1 MPIKIEQGLFQADF
15 TDHHAVL
22 GIPIDAEAKEI
33 RKRWLQISRR
43 LHPDSLTGEDD
54 AHKQA
59 ATEILSKL
67 VNPAYELLKDDRER
81 AEYLLLL
88 KLKGK
93 QAIQQQATNRLV
105 SQEAKTLLQAKDP
118 AKTYHEA
125 VRQLAAH
132 QYDTLDGIMAVTGQ
146 ISELNLAYLM
156 RTESQDGIK
165 ISRPAATTATTATT
179 ATATTTVRHAKPG
192 SGASATTQA
201 SPPVQ
206 PKVSIIDQYYRRA
219 EEFLAKKSYAEA
231 IKELRDALKLEPT
244 NARCHTLLG
253 TVYLAQKQ
261 NTMAKIHF
269 QQALKHN
276 PQDSKAREG
285 LRQLGQTVAATGNQG
300 GKTAQQSSA
309 KSDKPAGGGLFGR
322 WFGGKK

>member
-1 MPIKIEQGLFQADF
+1 MSIKIEQGLFQSDF

-22 GIPIDAEAKEI
+22 GVPIDAEAKDI

-81 AEYLLLL
+81 SEYLLLL

-93 QAIQQQATNRLV
+93 QAIQQQAMNQLRT
-105 SQEAKTLLQAKDP
+105 QEAKTLLQAKDP
-118 AKTYHEA
+118 TKNYREVLRHLSTE
-125 VRQLAAH
+125 
-132 QYDTLDGIMAVTGQ
+132 QYNTLDQIVVVTGQ
-146 ISELNLAYLM
+146 ISELNLAYLIRM
-156 RTESQDGIK
+156 ESQDGIK
-165 ISRPAATTATTATT
+165 INPTSATT
-179 ATATTTVRHAKPG
+179 TTTVRSAAPA
-192 SGASATTQA
+192 SGASAPA
-201 SPPVQ
+201 APAPPK
-206 PKVSIIDQYYRRA
+206 PSISDQYYRRA
-219 EEFLAKKSYAEA
+219 EEFMAKKSYAEA

-253 TVYLAQKQ
+253 TLYLAQKQ

-276 PQDSKAREG
+276 PQDSKAKEG
-285 LRQLGQTVAATGNQG
+285 LRHLGHAVAESGTKATGSS
-300 GKTAQQSSA
+300 KTPQ
-309 KSDKPAGGGLFGR
+309 KSPPKPDKSAGGGLFGR
-322 WFGGKK
+322 LFGGKK

>member
-1 MPIKIEQGLFQADF
+1 MSIKIEQGLFQADF
-15 TDHHAVL
+15 TDYYAVL
-22 GIPIDAEAKEI
+22 GIPIDAEVKDI

-43 LHPDSLTGEDD
+43 LHPDSLTEEDES
-54 AHKQA
+54 HKQA

-81 AEYLLLL
+81 SEYLLLL

-93 QAIQQQATNRLV
+93 QAIQQQAVNRLV

-118 AKTYHEA
+118 AKSYHE
-125 VRQLAAH
+125 VLRQLSTQ
-132 QYDTLDGIMAVTGQ
+132 QYNTLDHITAVTGQ

-156 RTESQDGIK
+156 RMEAQDGIK
-165 ISRPAATTATTATT
+165 ISRPAATTTTTAPKATSTSGTT
-179 ATATTTVRHAKPG
+179 ATAQTTT
-192 SGASATTQA
+192 
-201 SPPVQ
+201 PVQ
-206 PKVSIIDQYYRRA
+206 AKISISDQYYRRA
-219 EEFLAKKSYAEA
+219 EEFLAKRSYAEA
-231 IKELRDALKLEPT
+231 IKELRDALKIEPT

-285 LRQLGQTVAATGNQG
+285 LRQLGQAATATGSTAATG
-300 GKTAQQSSA
+300 GKAAQKSPA

>member
-1 MPIKIEQGLFQADF
+1 MSIKIEQGLFQSDF

-22 GIPIDAEAKEI
+22 GIPIDAEAKDI

-43 LHPDSLTGEDD
+43 LHPDSLTGEDE

-81 AEYLLLL
+81 SEYLLLL

-93 QAIQQQATNRLV
+93 QAIQQQAMNQLVTNA
-105 SQEAKTLLQAKDP
+105 AKTLLQDKDP
-118 AKTYHEA
+118 GKRYRE
-125 VRQLAAH
+125 VLRQLSTQ
-132 QYDTLDGIMAVTGQ
+132 QYDTLDGIVGVTGQ

-156 RTESQDGIK
+156 RMESQGGIK
-165 ISRPAATTATTATT
+165 VSA
-179 ATATTTVRHAKPG
+179 ATATTTTSVRSAAP
-192 SGASATTQA
+192 ASSSAA
-201 SPPVQ
+201 PAPAPAPVQ
-206 PKVSIIDQYYRRA
+206 TKVSISDQYYRRA

-276 PQDSKAREG
+276 PQDSKARDG
-285 LRQLGQTVAATGNQG
+285 LRQLGHALADAAAGQATTG
-300 GKTAQQSSA
+300 GKTAQ
-309 KSDKPAGGGLFGR
+309 KSGTKPDKSAGGGLFGR
-322 WFGGKK
+322 LFGGKK

>member
-1 MPIKIEQGLFQADF
+1 MSIKIEQGLFQSDF

-22 GIPIDAEAKEI
+22 GVPIDAEAKEI

-81 AEYLLLL
+81 TEYLLLL

-93 QAIQQQATNRLV
+93 QAIQQQAANQIL

-118 AKTYHEA
+118 TKNYREVLRRLSTE
-125 VRQLAAH
+125 
-132 QYDTLDGIMAVTGQ
+132 QYDTLDRIVAVTGQ

-156 RTESQDGIK
+156 RMEAQDGIK
-165 ISRPAATTATTATT
+165 LTPASATT
-179 ATATTTVRHAKPG
+179 TTTVRSAAPA
-192 SGASATTQA
+192 SGAGTPGTPAA
-201 SPPVQ
+201 APVA
-206 PKVSIIDQYYRRA
+206 PKLSISDQYYRRA
-219 EEFLAKKSYAEA
+219 EEFMAKKSYAEA
-231 IKELRDALKLEPT
+231 IKELRDAIKLEPT
-244 NARCHTLLG
+244 SARCHTLLG
-253 TVYLAQKQ
+253 TLYLAQKQ

-276 PQDSKAREG
+276 PQDSKAKEG
-285 LRQLGQTVAATGNQG
+285 LRQLGHAVAESGAKATGSGQTTQ
-300 GKTAQQSSA
+300 KSA
-309 KSDKPAGGGLFGR
+309 SKPDKSAGGGLFGR
-322 WFGGKK
+322 LFGGKK

>member
-1 MPIKIEQGLFQADF
+1 MSIKIEQGLFREDF

-43 LHPDSLTGEDD
+43 LHPDSLVGEDD
-54 AHKQA
+54 VHKQV

-81 AEYLLLL
+81 SEYLLLL

-93 QAIQQQATNRLV
+93 QAIQQQAMNQLA
-105 SQEAKTLLQAKDP
+105 SQVAKTLLQAKDP
-118 AKTYHEA
+118 TKNYHEEL
-125 VRQLAAH
+125 RRLATQ

-156 RTESQDGIK
+156 RMETQDGIK
-165 ISRPAATTATTATT
+165 ISRPIATAAPTASQAPPASGTAATAQTT
-179 ATATTTVRHAKPG
+179 
-192 SGASATTQA
+192 
-201 SPPVQ
+201 PPVQ
-206 PKVSIIDQYYRRA
+206 TKVSISDQYYRRA
-219 EEFLAKKSYAEA
+219 EEFLAKKNYAEA
-231 IKELRDALKLEPT
+231 IKELRDALKIEPT

-276 PQDSKAREG
+276 PQDSKAKEG
-285 LRQLGQTVAATGNQG
+285 LRQLGHAAEMGGKTATG
-300 GKTAQQSSA
+300 GKTAQKSPS
-309 KSDKPAGGGLFGR
+309 KSDKSAGGGLFGR
-322 WFGGKK
+322 LFGGKK

>member
-1 MPIKIEQGLFQADF
+1 MSIKIEQGLFQSDF

-22 GIPIDAEAKEI
+22 GVPIDAEAKDI

-81 AEYLLLL
+81 SEYLLLL

-93 QAIQQQATNRLV
+93 QAIQQQAMNQLRT
-105 SQEAKTLLQAKDP
+105 QEAKALLQAKDP
-118 AKTYHEA
+118 NKHYREVLRHLSTE
-125 VRQLAAH
+125 
-132 QYDTLDGIMAVTGQ
+132 QYTTLDQIVAVTGQ

-156 RTESQDGIK
+156 RMESQEGIK
-165 ISRPAATTATTATT
+165 ITPAS
-179 ATATTTVRHAKPG
+179 ATATTTVRSAAPA
-192 SGASATTQA
+192 SGASTPAA
-201 SPPVQ
+201 APVT
-206 PKVSIIDQYYRRA
+206 PKPSISDQYYRRA
-219 EEFLAKKSYAEA
+219 EEFMAKKSYAEA
-231 IKELRDALKLEPT
+231 IKELRDALKQEPT

-253 TVYLAQKQ
+253 TLYLAQKQ

-276 PQDSKAREG
+276 PQDSKAKEG
-285 LRQLGQTVAATGNQG
+285 LRQLGHAVAEAGTKATGSS
-300 GKTAQQSSA
+300 KTPQ
-309 KSDKPAGGGLFGR
+309 KSPPKPNKSAGGGLFGR
-322 WFGGKK
+322 LFGGKK

>member
-1 MPIKIEQGLFQADF
+1 MSIKIEQGLFQSDF

-22 GIPIDAEAKEI
+22 GVPIDAEAKDI

-81 AEYLLLL
+81 SEYLLLL

-93 QAIQQQATNRLV
+93 QAIKQQAMNQLV

-118 AKTYHEA
+118 AKSYRE
-125 VRQLAAH
+125 VLRQLSAK
-132 QYDTLDGIMAVTGQ
+132 QYDTLDGIVPVTGQ

-156 RTESQDGIK
+156 RMESQDGIK
-165 ISRPAATTATTATT
+165 ITAPS
-179 ATATTTVRHAKPG
+179 ATTTTTVQ
-192 SGASATTQA
+192 SATPA
-201 SPPVQ
+201 SGTAAPPAPAA
-206 PKVSIIDQYYRRA
+206 PKLSIVDQYYRRA
-219 EEFLAKKSYAEA
+219 EEFMAKKSYAEA

-253 TVYLAQKQ
+253 TLYLAQKQ

-276 PQDSKAREG
+276 PNDSKAQEG
-285 LRQLGQTVAATGNQG
+285 LRRLGQMAEPGA
-300 GKTAQQSSA
+300 KTAGASKTPP
-309 KSDKPAGGGLFGR
+309 KSTSKPDKSAGGGLFGR
-322 WFGGKK
+322 LFGGKK